1 MTISKPMLR
10 KAASIT
16 AGLALSLV
24 AGATVAEV
32 VVVVSAKSPVTTLS
46 KNQAV
51 DILLGKAHRFPDGSL
66 AMPLDQA
73 EGSAARDEFYANV
86 AGKSP
91 AQVKAHWSKIIFTG
105 RGQPPQ
111 EAANGAELR
120 KHVADNI
127 HAIGYLERNLVNAS
141 VKVLQLTP

>member
-1 MTISKPMLR
+1 MIISTQVMNKSVYI
-10 KAASIT
+10 AV
-16 AGLALSLV
+16 GLAFGLA
-24 AGATVAEV
+24 AGAATADVVAV
-32 VVVVSAKSPVTTLS
+32 VAAKSPVIMLS
-46 KNQAV
+46 KNQAA
-51 DILLGKAHRFPDGSL
+51 DIFLGKSSRFPDGSQ

-73 EGSAARDEFYANV
+73 EGSAARDEFYLNV

-111 EAANGAELR
+111 EAASGAELR
-120 KHVADNI
+120 RRIADNVQG
-127 HAIGYLERNLVNAS
+127 IGYLERNLVDAS